1 MMMSAPSVSPAT
13 SSMMMRTSTTP
24 KANNN
29 NNIRKPTK
37 QRSSDA
43 MKCDAMATCTT
54 PPSRRSSWSI
64 ARSSARCGVQTK
76 TTTTTTTMMK
86 NESNNN
92 NNNNKTM
99 KEQQRRRNATITKA
113 NDDSS
118 SSSSSS
124 VDASSDDPFEFG
136 SKSKKRRRRD
146 GKSTRRATVAVD
158 SPAIAAAKGESER
171 TVVEESE
178 EAFLK
183 FLGFYIAIIFAF
195 GVVLA
200 LSAFKIWPD
209 SVDSFI
215 TDTLYPAFTPFVG
228 GFLVFSSIYGLIKT
242 RSDPTSKSG

>member
-1 MMMSAPSVSPAT
+1 MMSATRSVSPTT
-13 SSMMMRTSTTP
+13 SSMLRTRTTTP

-37 QRSSDA
+37 QRSTN
-43 MKCDAMATCTT
+43 AMATFTS
-54 PPSRRSSWSI
+54 PSSRRSSWSI

-76 TTTTTTTMMK
+76 TTLTTTTMMK
-86 NESNNN
+86 KNES
-92 NNNNKTM
+92 NNKTM
-99 KEQQRRRNATITKA
+99 KEQQQQRRNATITKA
-113 NDDSS
+113 NEDDS

>member
-1 MMMSAPSVSPAT
+1 MMMSATRSVSPTT
-13 SSMMMRTSTTP
+13 SSMLRIRKTTP
-24 KANNN
+24 KANN

-37 QRSSDA
+37 QRSTN
-43 MKCDAMATCTT
+43 AMATFTS
-54 PPSRRSSWSI
+54 PSSRRSSSWSI

-76 TTTTTTTMMK
+76 TTLTTTTMMK
-86 NESNNN
+86 KNESNN
-92 NNNNKTM
+92 KTV
-99 KEQQRRRNATITKA
+99 KEQQQQQRRNATITKA
-113 NDDSS
+113 NEDD

>member
-1 MMMSAPSVSPAT
+1 ML
-13 SSMMMRTSTTP
+13 RIRKTTP
-24 KANNN
+24 KANN

-37 QRSSDA
+37 QRSTN
-43 MKCDAMATCTT
+43 AMATFTS
-54 PPSRRSSWSI
+54 PSSRRSSSWSI

-76 TTTTTTTMMK
+76 TTLTTTTMMK
-86 NESNNN
+86 KNESNN
-92 NNNNKTM
+92 KTV
-99 KEQQRRRNATITKA
+99 KEQQQQQQRRNATITKA
-113 NDDSS
+113 NEDDS

-158 SPAIAAAKGESER
+158 SPAIAAANGESER
-171 TVVEESE
+171 TVGEASE

>member
-1 MMMSAPSVSPAT
+1 MMLATRTVSPTTSMMAKVNNTMKVSNVRKAAIKCNGTAAFT
-13 SSMMMRTSTTP
+13 SS
-24 KANNN
+24 
-29 NNIRKPTK
+29 
-37 QRSSDA
+37 RSSFGG
-43 MKCDAMATCTT
+43 
-54 PPSRRSSWSI
+54 SI
-64 ARSSARCGVQTK
+64 ARSSAHLQ
-76 TTTTTTTMMK
+76 TTTTTTTLMMIKK
-86 NESNNN
+86 NQSNNIH
-92 NNNNKTM
+92 KMTR
-99 KEQQRRRNATITKA
+99 EQQRRNATITKA
-113 NDDSS
+113 NEDDESS

-124 VDASSDDPFEFG
+124 SPSDASNDDPFEFG

-158 SPAIAAAKGESER
+158 SPAIAAAKGEAER

-183 FLGFYIAIIFAF
+183 FLGLYIAIIFAF

-209 SVDSFI
+209 SVDAFI

-242 RSDPTSKSG
+242 RSDPNSKSG

>member
-1 MMMSAPSVSPAT
+1 MMMLATRTVSPTTSMMAKVNNTMKVSNVRKAAIKCNGMAAFT
-13 SSMMMRTSTTP
+13 SS
-24 KANNN
+24 
-29 NNIRKPTK
+29 
-37 QRSSDA
+37 RSSFGG
-43 MKCDAMATCTT
+43 
-54 PPSRRSSWSI
+54 SI
-64 ARSSARCGVQTK
+64 ARSSAHLQ
-76 TTTTTTTMMK
+76 TTTTTTTLMMIKK
-86 NESNNN
+86 NQSNNIH
-92 NNNNKTM
+92 KMTR
-99 KEQQRRRNATITKA
+99 EQQRRNATITKA
-113 NDDSS
+113 NEDDESS

-124 VDASSDDPFEFG
+124 SPSDASNDDPFEFG

-158 SPAIAAAKGESER
+158 SPAIAAAKGEAER

-183 FLGFYIAIIFAF
+183 FLGLYIAIIFAF

-209 SVDSFI
+209 SVDAFI

-242 RSDPTSKSG
+242 RSDPNSKSG

>member
-1 MMMSAPSVSPAT
+1 MSATRSVSPTT
-13 SSMMMRTSTTP
+13 SSMLRTRKTTP
-24 KANNN
+24 KANN

-37 QRSSDA
+37 QRSTN
-43 MKCDAMATCTT
+43 AMATFTS
-54 PPSRRSSWSI
+54 PSSRRSSWSI

-76 TTTTTTTMMK
+76 TTLTTTTMMK
-86 NESNNN
+86 KNESNN
-92 NNNNKTM
+92 KTV
-99 KEQQRRRNATITKA
+99 KEQQQQQQRRNATITKA
-113 NDDSS
+113 NEDDS

-136 SKSKKRRRRD
+136 SKSKKRRRRA

>member
-1 MMMSAPSVSPAT
+1 MSATRSVSPTT
-13 SSMMMRTSTTP
+13 SSMLRIRKTTP
-24 KANNN
+24 KANN

-37 QRSSDA
+37 QRSTN
-43 MKCDAMATCTT
+43 AMATFTS
-54 PPSRRSSWSI
+54 PSSRRSSWSI

-76 TTTTTTTMMK
+76 TTLTTTTMMK
-86 NESNNN
+86 KNESNN
-92 NNNNKTM
+92 KTV
-99 KEQQRRRNATITKA
+99 KEQQQQQQRRNATITKA
-113 NDDSS
+113 NEDDS

>member
-1 MMMSAPSVSPAT
+1 MMMSATRSVSPTT
-13 SSMMMRTSTTP
+13 SSMLRTRKTTP
-24 KANNN
+24 KANN

-37 QRSSDA
+37 QRSTN
-43 MKCDAMATCTT
+43 AMATFTS
-54 PPSRRSSWSI
+54 PSSRRSSWSI

-76 TTTTTTTMMK
+76 TTLTTTTMMK
-86 NESNNN
+86 KNES
-92 NNNNKTM
+92 NNKTM
-99 KEQQRRRNATITKA
+99 KEQQQQRRNATITKA
-113 NDDSS
+113 NEDDSS

>member
-1 MMMSAPSVSPAT
+1 MMMSATRSVSPTT
-13 SSMMMRTSTTP
+13 SSMLRIRKTTP
-24 KANNN
+24 KANN

-37 QRSSDA
+37 QRSTN
-43 MKCDAMATCTT
+43 AMATFTS
-54 PPSRRSSWSI
+54 PSSRRSSSWSI

-76 TTTTTTTMMK
+76 TTLTTTMMMKK
-86 NESNNN
+86 NESNN
-92 NNNNKTM
+92 KTV
-99 KEQQRRRNATITKA
+99 KEQQQQQQRRNATITKA
-113 NDDSS
+113 NEDDS

>member
-1 MMMSAPSVSPAT
+1 MMSATRSVSPTT
-13 SSMMMRTSTTP
+13 SSMLRIRKTTP
-24 KANNN
+24 KANN

-37 QRSSDA
+37 QRSTN
-43 MKCDAMATCTT
+43 AMATFTS
-54 PPSRRSSWSI
+54 PSSRRSSSWSI

-76 TTTTTTTMMK
+76 TTLTTTTMMK
-86 NESNNN
+86 KNESNN
-92 NNNNKTM
+92 KTV
-99 KEQQRRRNATITKA
+99 KEQQQQQQRRNATITKA
-113 NDDSS
+113 NEDDS

>member
-1 MMMSAPSVSPAT
+1 MMMSATRSVSPTT
-13 SSMMMRTSTTP
+13 SSMLRTRKTTP
-24 KANNN
+24 KANN

-37 QRSSDA
+37 QRSTN
-43 MKCDAMATCTT
+43 AMATFTS
-54 PPSRRSSWSI
+54 PSSRRSSSWSI

-76 TTTTTTTMMK
+76 TTLTTTTMMK
-86 NESNNN
+86 KNESNN
-92 NNNNKTM
+92 KTV
-99 KEQQRRRNATITKA
+99 KEQQQQQQRRNATITKA
-113 NDDSS
+113 NEDSS

>member
-1 MMMSAPSVSPAT
+1 MMMSATRSVSPTT
-13 SSMMMRTSTTP
+13 SSMLRIRKTTP
-24 KANNN
+24 KANN

-37 QRSSDA
+37 QRSTN
-43 MKCDAMATCTT
+43 AMATFTS
-54 PPSRRSSWSI
+54 PSSRRSSWSI

-76 TTTTTTTMMK
+76 TTLTTTTMMK
-86 NESNNN
+86 KNES
-92 NNNNKTM
+92 NNKTM
-99 KEQQRRRNATITKA
+99 KEQQQQRRNATITKA
-113 NDDSS
+113 NEDDS

>member
-1 MMMSAPSVSPAT
+1 MSATRSVSPTT
-13 SSMMMRTSTTP
+13 SSMLRTRKTTP
-24 KANNN
+24 KANN

-37 QRSSDA
+37 QRSTN
-43 MKCDAMATCTT
+43 AMATFTS
-54 PPSRRSSWSI
+54 PSSRRSSWSI

-76 TTTTTTTMMK
+76 TTLTTTTMMK
-86 NESNNN
+86 KNESNN
-92 NNNNKTM
+92 KTV
-99 KEQQRRRNATITKA
+99 KEQQQQQRRNATITKA
-113 NDDSS
+113 NEDDSS

>member
-1 MMMSAPSVSPAT
+1 MMSATRSVSPTT
-13 SSMMMRTSTTP
+13 SSMLRTRKTTP
-24 KANNN
+24 KANN

-37 QRSSDA
+37 QRSTN
-43 MKCDAMATCTT
+43 AMATFTS
-54 PPSRRSSWSI
+54 PSSRRSSSWSI

-76 TTTTTTTMMK
+76 TTLTTTTMMK
-86 NESNNN
+86 KNESNN
-92 NNNNKTM
+92 KTV
-99 KEQQRRRNATITKA
+99 KEQQQQQQRRNATITKA
-113 NDDSS
+113 NEDDS

>member
-1 MMMSAPSVSPAT
+1 MMMSATRSVSPTT
-13 SSMMMRTSTTP
+13 SSMLRTRKTTP
-24 KANNN
+24 KANN

-37 QRSSDA
+37 QRSTN
-43 MKCDAMATCTT
+43 AMATFTS
-54 PPSRRSSWSI
+54 PSSRRSSWSI
-64 ARSSARCGVQTK
+64 ARSSARCGIQTK
-76 TTTTTTTMMK
+76 TTLTTTTMMK
-86 NESNNN
+86 KNESNN
-92 NNNNKTM
+92 KTV
-99 KEQQRRRNATITKA
+99 KEQQQQQQRRNATITKA
-113 NDDSS
+113 NEDDS